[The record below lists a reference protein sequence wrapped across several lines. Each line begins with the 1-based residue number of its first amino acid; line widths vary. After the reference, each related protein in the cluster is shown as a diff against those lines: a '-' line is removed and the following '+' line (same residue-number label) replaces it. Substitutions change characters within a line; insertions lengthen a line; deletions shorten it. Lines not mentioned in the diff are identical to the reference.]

1 MRHAQGSRP
10 NPRPDFKRGREAD
23 EREASIEASRGTGP
37 SHTELNMRNKT
48 RLEALGRR
56 YLGKLELRAPQARG
70 HAYN

>member
-1 MRHAQGSRP
+1 MPKGRDPTRDPTSREG
-10 NPRPDFKRGREAD
+10 GRRTN

-56 YLGKLELRAPQARG
+56 YPGKLELRAPQARG